1 MEKALR
7 RQAGADVIR
16 LDTVEAFA
24 HYALRE
30 PQQIDFFAIEQAAKD
45 AIYTITSLTLTV
57 EGTVVEA
64 ACEDCGEDRPHFEL
78 ASTGQLFELA
88 GDVEMGRSGLLR
100 AGVTDWDTNHPV
112 LQIQAWG
119 AEADVIPQAR

>member
-57 EGTVVEA
+57 EGTVV
-64 ACEDCGEDRPHFEL
+64 RPPARTAVRTGRTLNSPVPASCSSSL
-78 ASTGQLFELA
+78 ATS
-88 GDVEMGRSGLLR
+88 R
-100 AGVTDWDTNHPV
+100 
-112 LQIQAWG
+112 WG
-119 AEADVIPQAR
+119 AVVC

>member
-16 LDTVEAFA
+16 LDTQEAFA

-30 PQQIDFFAIEQAAKD
+30 PQQIDFADIEQAAED
-45 AIYTITSLTLTV
+45 AIYTITSLTLTLN
-57 EGTVVEA
+57 GTVVEA
-64 ACEDCGEDRPHFEL
+64 ACEDCGEDRPHFEIT
-78 ASTGQLFELA
+78 ATGQLLELA
-88 GDVEMGRSGLLR
+88 GDVELGRSGLLR
-100 AGVTDWDTNHPV
+100 AEVTSWDTDHPL
-112 LQIQAWG
+112 LQVQAWD